1 MKKLLLA
8 ALLVFCALNTVS
20 AQQKKEVIIII
31 DPSTIGTHDDENQ
44 HPRTPIRIPSV
55 YIDGNILTFDASC
68 IGCTISL
75 VQDDEVIY
83 TATVVETDDWE
94 GEVVLPEYL
103 TGVFELQLQ
112 IGAITFVGEIEL

>member
-8 ALLVFCALNTVS
+8 ALLVFCAINTVS
-20 AQQKKEVIIII
+20 AQQQKEVIIHP
-31 DPSTIGTHDDENQ
+31 DNKTSLPEGSPL
-44 HPRTPIRIPSV
+44 PRTPIRIPSV

-83 TATVVETDDWE
+83 TATVIETDDWE
-94 GEVVLPEYL
+94 GEVVLPDYL
-103 TGVFELQLQ
+103 VGTYTLHLQ

>member
-1 MKKLLLA
+1 MKKHLLA
-8 ALLVFCALNTVS
+8 TLLAFCAFNSVY
-20 AQQKKEVIIII
+20 AQQVIV
-31 DPSTIGTHDDENQ
+31 DPIRQRDSEGGTQ
-44 HPRTPIRIPSV
+44 PPRTPIRIPSV
-55 YIDGNILTFDASC
+55 YIDGYTLSFDASC

>member
-1 MKKLLLA
+1 MNKLFSLLLCL
-8 ALLVFCALNTVS
+8 ALGGTLTFAEEIKVTPS
-20 AQQKKEVIIII
+20 EVTK
-31 DPSTIGTHDDENQ
+31 DHAKRS
-44 HPRTPIRIPSV
+44 PIRIPSV

-112 IGAITFVGEIEL
+112 IGAITFVGEIEM

>member
-1 MKKLLLA
+1 MNKLFSLLLCL
-8 ALLVFCALNTVS
+8 ALGGTLTFADEIKVTPS
-20 AQQKKEVIIII
+20 EVTK
-31 DPSTIGTHDDENQ
+31 DHEKRS
-44 HPRTPIRIPSV
+44 PIRIPSV

-68 IGCTISL
+68 IGCNISL

-83 TATVVETDDWE
+83 TATVIETDDWE

>member
-1 MKKLLLA
+1 MKKLFIAILFA
-8 ALLVFCALNTVS
+8 CIGYSS
-20 AQQKKEVIIII
+20 ANADGKVIVITAKE
-31 DPSTIGTHDDENQ
+31 SNQ
-44 HPRTPIRIPSV
+44 DGHQPPRSPIRIPSV